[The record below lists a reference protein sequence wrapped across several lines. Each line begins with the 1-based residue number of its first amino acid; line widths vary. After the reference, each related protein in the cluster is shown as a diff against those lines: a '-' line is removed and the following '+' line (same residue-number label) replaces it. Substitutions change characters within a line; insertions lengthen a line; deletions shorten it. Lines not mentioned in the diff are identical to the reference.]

1 MKYGKNFNSST
12 VKKLYLYKIRQ
23 CKSVSDISDDGPA
36 VPTRKLEEIE
46 IQKLYKDFN
55 KKK

>member
-1 MKYGKNFNSST
+1 M
-12 VKKLYLYKIRQ
+12 
-23 CKSVSDISDDGPA
+23 SDEGPA